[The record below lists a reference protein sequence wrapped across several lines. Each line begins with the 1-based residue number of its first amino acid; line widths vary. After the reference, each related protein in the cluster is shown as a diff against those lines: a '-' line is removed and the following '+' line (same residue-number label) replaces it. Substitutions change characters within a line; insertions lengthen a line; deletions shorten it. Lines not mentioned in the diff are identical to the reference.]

1 MRVNLF
7 ISRDYNLRP
16 RSGSRCYRISGF
28 SRFTGW
34 YILRILEILKSCQAF
49 VLAGG
54 ASRRMGTDKS
64 QLRLEQQTFAERISE
79 TLLKVTDSVTIVGH
93 QYSNLPSVADIYP
106 QWGALGG
113 LHAALTAC
121 QREWAIVAACDLPFV
136 TPELFQQLAALR
148 LDHEAVV
155 PLQPDGRAQPLAAL
169 YRIDPCRQRATGLI
183 EAGRRRPLD
192 LLEAVNTRWVQFAE
206 IRNLHQSEKFFVN
219 INTPED
225 YYEATGHSL

>member
-1 MRVNLF
+1 MEQIEAF
-7 ISRDYNLRP
+7 I
-16 RSGSRCYRISGF
+16 
-28 SRFTGW
+28 
-34 YILRILEILKSCQAF
+34 
-49 VLAGG
+49 LAGG
-54 ASRRMGTDKS
+54 ASSRMGTDKS
-64 QLRLEQQTFAERISE
+64 QLRIEQQTFTDRIAE
-79 TLLKVTDSVTIVGH
+79 TLLKLTDSVAVVGRH
-93 QYSNLPSVADIYP
+93 DSDLATVPDIYP

-121 QREWAIVAACDLPFV
+121 QREWAIVVACDLPFV
-136 TPELFQQLAALR
+136 TPELFQQLVGLR

-155 PLQPDGRAQPLAAL
+155 PLQLDGRAQPLAAL